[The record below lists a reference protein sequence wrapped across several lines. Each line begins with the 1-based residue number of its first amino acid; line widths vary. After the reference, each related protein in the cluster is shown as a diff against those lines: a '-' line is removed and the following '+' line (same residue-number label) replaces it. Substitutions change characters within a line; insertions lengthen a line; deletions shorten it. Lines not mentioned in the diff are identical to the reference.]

1 MKLGAVQT
9 FPPSSRLAVLLSP
22 SHVPWMSRG
31 HLRPHW
37 TFSLPLQTDFFSI
50 VTCPVEWCHHPP
62 TAQATGSLV
71 DSGGQP
77 IRGQARRCS
86 GGDAEVHRNMRITL
100 AEVWEGFLEEEAFR
114 ELFGPTESSNILST
128 LTYIL

>member
-62 TAQATGSLV
+62 TAQATAQVSFTSCHPHVQHEL
-71 DSGGQP
+71 SGDTRQVKSP
-77 IRGQARRCS
+77 VVPNQ
-86 GGDAEVHRNMRITL
+86 VML
-100 AEVWEGFLEEEAFR
+100 AEYRSEDVIEEMIE
-114 ELFGPTESSNILST
+114 
-128 LTYIL
+128 